1 MKSPH
6 SQDSAAPMS
15 RSMLLL
21 TLSLNFL
28 KRKCGCLSFGF
39 AVSAFQGFILG
50 GESLKELCSVCTKLC
65 YELTCLTG
73 IYESHPYPMY
83 LSAHFVGF
91 GKDYSAVN

>member
-1 MKSPH
+1 MLGQHMKNPH

-28 KRKCGCLSFGF
+28 KRKCVCLSFGF

-50 GESLKELCSVCTKLC
+50 GESMSGCGIRHRYLKIKVFLK
-65 YELTCLTG
+65 G
-73 IYESHPYPMY
+73 
-83 LSAHFVGF
+83 FVQF
-91 GKDYSAVN
+91 AQSYVMN